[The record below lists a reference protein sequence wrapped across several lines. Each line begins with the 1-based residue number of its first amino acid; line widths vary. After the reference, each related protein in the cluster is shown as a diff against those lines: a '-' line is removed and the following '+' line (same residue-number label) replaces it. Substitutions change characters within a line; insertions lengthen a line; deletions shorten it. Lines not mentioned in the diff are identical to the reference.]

1 MRMIII
7 EMKILL
13 NFSIAQSLKK
23 EKILKFLCLFQ
34 ASSKEYKRMNKKFVL
49 HMWFVTKIG

>member
-1 MRMIII
+1 MIII